1 MKNKSQNEG
10 MFDRL
15 SAGWTG
21 IKTGVSNI
29 NATAAGTPAKVTS
42 VQDAKIKQ
50 LFTLAQSRMKPF
62 VKNINSKNIISRTN
76 AEIAVKKE
84 LLGFLQDFMKMT
96 GEKNPNNIIATLQQ
110 PQYKDIST
118 YLTKIGISV
127 PVSTSV
133 SKPKSTPTST
143 PKSKPTS
150 TPKSTPTSS
159 APKSKTLAH
168 GAKFA
173 GKTYDSTVGAWIIDS
188 TGNKLNSSA
197 SSATTNAYLKTIP
210 ENINKITY
218 KEFFV

>member
-84 LLGFLQDFMKMT
+84 LLGFLQDFMKMIN
-96 GEKNPNNIIATLQQ
+96 GCPISSTLHTQ
-110 PQYKDIST
+110 K
-118 YLTKIGISV
+118 
-127 PVSTSV
+127 
-133 SKPKSTPTST
+133 
-143 PKSKPTS
+143 
-150 TPKSTPTSS
+150 
-159 APKSKTLAH
+159 
-168 GAKFA
+168 
-173 GKTYDSTVGAWIIDS
+173 
-188 TGNKLNSSA
+188 
-197 SSATTNAYLKTIP
+197 
-210 ENINKITY
+210 
-218 KEFFV
+218 